1 MYNRLW
7 HNLQERLGELID
19 GDDFELWITP
29 LFPLE
34 SSQGEIALEC
44 PNAMHRSMVRDRY
57 LGLMR
62 KELDAL
68 APGVSLQ
75 LKAGQTQPKRTQ
87 AAEQLAFNHK
97 SFVPPVLN
105 RRFVFDRFVA
115 GGGNE
120 LAFAAARSLARGKQ
134 LYSNSLFLVSNTGLG
149 KSHLTQAVGHQV
161 LGAKP
166 GLRVEYL
173 TVEEFTNQM
182 VSALRRKQMEGF
194 KERYRRCCDLLL
206 LEEVQFLSGKEK
218 TQEELGYTLDNL
230 MDAGKRVVFT
240 SSQPADRIKG
250 LRHGLESRLSAGITV
265 SIEPPD
271 HRTRVRIL
279 EKFLDAEGVRVD
291 TEVLEFL
298 AQEISGDV
306 RRLQSA
312 LVSLLTKGSLTNR
325 PYDLD
330 LASEVLG
337 QMNLRL
343 KQISLEQVKALVA
356 RVYGMEQKVLTGKGR
371 SRAVT
376 KPRNLAM
383 AICRRHTDASYAV
396 IGKAFNRD
404 HATVMYGVNKIER
417 ELGQDP
423 RLKQELSYLE
433 QKLGVD

>member
-1 MYNRLW
+1 MHNRLW
-7 HNLQERLGELID
+7 HILQERLAELLD
-19 GDDFELWITP
+19 GDDLELWIKP
-29 LFPLE
+29 ILPLE
-34 SSQGEIALEC
+34 GSGKAITLEC
-44 PNAMHRSMVRDRY
+44 PNAMHLSMVRDRY
-57 LGLMR
+57 FGLMR
-62 KELDAL
+62 KEMETL
-68 APGVSLQ
+68 APGVSLN
-75 LKAGQTQPKRTQ
+75 LKTRGPKPKTT
-87 AAEQLAFNHK
+87 ETSGQLAFSHK
-97 SFVPPVLN
+97 SFTPPVLN
-105 RRFVFDRFVA
+105 RRFIFDRFVP

-120 LAFAAARSLARGKQ
+120 LAFAAARAMARGQ
-134 LYSNSLFLVSNTGLG
+134 HIFSNSLFLVSSTGLG

-161 LGAKP
+161 LSAMP

-182 VSALRRKQMEGF
+182 VSALRRKQMESF
-194 KERYRRCCDLLL
+194 KERYRRSCDLLL

-240 SSQPADRIKG
+240 SSRPADRIKG
-250 LRHGLESRLSAGITV
+250 LKNGLESRLSSGITV

-271 HRTRVRIL
+271 HSTRVRIL
-279 EKFLDAEGVRVD
+279 ERFLDSEGMHVN
-291 TEVLEFL
+291 TEVLEYL

-325 PYDLD
+325 PYDLE

-337 QMNLRL
+337 QMYLRL
-343 KQISLEQVKALVA
+343 KKISLDQVKSLVS
-356 RVYGMEQKVLTGKGR
+356 RLYGVELNVLTGKGR
-371 SRAVT
+371 ARAIT

-383 AICRRHTDASYAV
+383 AICRRHTDASYAA

-417 ELGQDP
+417 ELDLDP
-423 RLKQELSYLE
+423 RLKQEFNYLE
-433 QKLGVD
+433 QKLGVN

>member
-1 MYNRLW
+1 MHTRLW
-7 HNLQERLGELID
+7 HNLQERLGELLHV
-19 GDDFELWITP
+19 DDLELWIKP
-29 LFPLE
+29 LLPLE
-34 SSQGEIALEC
+34 GSAKEITLEC
-44 PNAMHRSMVRDRY
+44 PNAMHLTMVRERY

-62 KELDAL
+62 KEMDAL
-68 APGVSLQ
+68 APGISLKITAGKDKPQTPQVVRQ
-75 LKAGQTQPKRTQ
+75 LS
-87 AAEQLAFNHK
+87 FNHK
-97 SFVPPVLN
+97 SFAAPVLN
-105 RRFVFDRFVA
+105 RRFIFDRFVT

-120 LAFAAARSLARGKQ
+120 LAFAAARALARGRH
-134 LYSNSLFLVSNTGLG
+134 LYSNALFLVSNTGLG

-161 LGAKP
+161 LCAKP
-166 GLRVEYL
+166 GFRVEYL

-182 VSALRRKQMEGF
+182 VSSLRRKQMEGF

-206 LEEVQFLSGKEK
+206 LEEIQFLSGKEK
-218 TQEELGYTLDNL
+218 TQEELGYTLDSL

-240 SSQPADRIKG
+240 SSLPADRIKG
-250 LRHGLESRLSAGITV
+250 LRNGLESRLSSGITV

-279 EKFLDAEGVRVD
+279 EKFLDTEGVNVD
-291 TEVLEFL
+291 KEVLEFL

-312 LVSLLTKGSLTNR
+312 LISLLTKGSLTNR

-330 LASEVLG
+330 LATEVLG

-343 KQISLEQVKALVA
+343 KRISLEQVKSLVA
-356 RVYGMEQKVLTGKGR
+356 RVYGLEPKVLTGKGR
-371 SRAVT
+371 ARAVT

-383 AICRRHTDASYAV
+383 AICRRHTDSSYAV

-417 ELGQDP
+417 ELDKDP
-423 RLKQELSYLE
+423 KLNQELNYLE